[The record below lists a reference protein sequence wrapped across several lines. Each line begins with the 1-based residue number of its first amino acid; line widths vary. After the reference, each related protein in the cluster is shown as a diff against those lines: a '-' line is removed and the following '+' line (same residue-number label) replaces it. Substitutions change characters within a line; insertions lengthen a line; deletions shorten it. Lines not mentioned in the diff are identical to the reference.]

1 MTDREI
7 IELFTARDE
16 EAIRLMTERYGVR
29 LQRIA
34 ENFLSPEDAEEC
46 VNDLYLALWE
56 HIPPEN
62 PAHLFAYS
70 VRILRNLAIMR
81 LRAQD
86 AAKRNAEIVA
96 LTDEL
101 AEALEDASRN
111 TEDEAIAAADD
122 CIARFLSCVDEEKQY
137 IFVHRYFYGE
147 SIAELVKTTGFSKSK
162 IETLLFRLR
171 KKLKVYLKM
180 EAEND

>member
-7 IELFTARDE
+7 VELFTARDE
-16 EAIRLMTERYGVR
+16 EAIRAMVERYGVR

-34 ENFLSPEDAEEC
+34 EKFLCPEDAEEC

-62 PAHLFAYS
+62 PTHLFAYA
-70 VRILRNLAIMR
+70 VRILRNLAMMR
-81 LRAQD
+81 LRAKNT
-86 AAKRNAEIVA
+86 AKRYAEFVA

-101 AEALEDASRN
+101 TEVLEDTSMN
-111 TEDEAIAAADD
+111 TENEAIVAVEDR
-122 CIARFLSCVDEEKQY
+122 IARFLNNIDEEKQY
-137 IFVHRYFYGE
+137 LFVHRYFYGE
-147 SIAELVKTTGFSKSK
+147 SIAELVNTTGFSKSK

-171 KKLKVYLKM
+171 KKLKDFL
-180 EAEND
+180 ENRG

>member
-1 MTDREI
+1 M
-7 IELFTARDE
+7 
-16 EAIRLMTERYGVR
+16 
-29 LQRIA
+29 
-34 ENFLSPEDAEEC
+34 
-46 VNDLYLALWE
+46 
-56 HIPPEN
+56 
-62 PAHLFAYS
+62 
-70 VRILRNLAIMR
+70 MR

-101 AEALEDASRN
+101 AEVLEDASRN

-122 CIARFLSCVDEEKQY
+122 RIARFLNCVDEEKQY
-137 IFVHRYFYGE
+137 LFVHRYFYGE
-147 SIAELVKTTGFSKSK
+147 NIAELVKTTGFSKSK

-171 KKLKVYLKM
+171 KKLKVFLKM